1 MQLLLAA
8 NLPPSQVCAVFGD
21 DLLEDEALLPIY
33 RVLLGLPDPED
44 PGRTAIKPLECVGTT
59 EEARQSLLRAADRH
73 AEPADVSCHGT
84 AGIYLACILPRVATM
99 STSRELLLLA
109 SELHP

>member
-1 MQLLLAA
+1 MTSPWRLRPGCFVQLLLAA

-33 RVLLGLPDPED
+33 RVLLGLPDPEN
-44 PGRTAIKPLECVGTT
+44 PGRRAIKPLECVGTT

-73 AEPADVSCHGT
+73 AEPADVSGHGV
-84 AGIYLACILPRVATM
+84 AGI
-99 STSRELLLLA
+99 
-109 SELHP
+109 